1 MRLELTQTQYDEI
14 ENELPQGISICYQ
27 DEYNYYLETNDSV
40 LIYDELSIAINN
52 LYSMTVE
59 QFFESLPERPNVIKL
74 KQIGEK
80 VLDNFLNRNIEDEI
94 TSEQVKHTMERTKDI
109 ESLLRLGSLETALIE
124 LGLLQPDSMTETQH
138 WITQERI
145 NYIIDDITNEL
156 EAL

>member
-1 MRLELTQTQYDEI
+1 MRLGLTQAQYNEI

-27 DEYNYYLETNDSV
+27 DKYNYYLETNDSV

-59 QFFESLPERPNVIKL
+59 EFFESLPVRPNVVKL
-74 KQIGEK
+74 KQVGEE
-80 VLDNFLNRNIEDEI
+80 VLNNFLNRNIEDEI
-94 TSEQVKHTMERTKDI
+94 TSEQVKHTIERTKDI

-124 LGLLQPDSMTETQH
+124 LGSLQPDRMTETQH

-145 NYIIDDITNEL
+145 DDIINDITNEL